1 MNELKFLKFAP
12 LRMNGIT
19 FSLKSKEIPF
29 WDLKD
34 LELTSDLTLISHP
47 FPSTIYKRQLPLNR
61 WKN

>member
-34 LELTSDLTLISHP
+34 LELTSDLTALTSC
-47 FPSTIYKRQLPLNR
+47 F
-61 WKN
+61 